1 LPRADA
7 HHLPPGGRTARSAP
21 PVGLLAVPDV
31 LESVTAGGVVLDRD
45 AQLAERRQLEGWIE
59 RTEESTTRR
68 ARIRSGRWATRTR
81 GR

>member
-1 LPRADA
+1 M
-7 HHLPPGGRTARSAP
+7 
-21 PVGLLAVPDV
+21 PDV

-45 AQLAERRQLEGWIE
+45 AQLAERLVFDPADTAVRLARPERRQLEGWIE